1 MEIQLWRSI
10 LCPYELAVKE
20 LTVKFEH
27 IISEH
32 RENDLYS
39 PIEQVSGRV
48 KSVSS
53 ILEKMQRKHIPME
66 RMEEEVEDIAGI
78 RIICQFEE
86 DIETVASLIQN
97 RSDMTIKSEKNYLK
111 HVKQSGYRSLHL
123 IIYYTV
129 ETLNGPRRLQAEI
142 QIRTMAMD
150 FWATIEHS
158 LQYKYKGDMP
168 PHVAERLTNAADAII
183 LLDQE
188 MSSVRNEIMDA
199 QNSSQMQS
207 NLVKDILN
215 NIENLYRVSSER
227 EVIKIQTEFL
237 RVFHTKDLSAQI
249 GAARLSFA
257 KPEYMEKFLD
267 ITPGS
272 VSVLG
277 LMNDTGHHVQL
288 LIDED
293 VLNSE
298 FVGCH
303 PCINTSSLRLRT
315 KDLIEKILPAVEH
328 DFIRVK
334 L

>member
-10 LCPYELAVKE
+10 LCPYELAVRE
-20 LTVKFEH
+20 LIVKFEH

-129 ETLNGPRRLQAEI
+129 ETLNGPRKLKAEI

-188 MSSVRNEIMDA
+188 MSSVRDEIMDA

-227 EVIKIQTEFL
+227 EITKIQTEFL
-237 RVFHTKDLSAQI
+237 RVFHTKDLKQLE
-249 GAARLSFA
+249 RFHRQ
-257 KPEYMEKFLD
+257 LD
-267 ITPGS
+267 IIAEGYRAQAVYHNIGHQPGKS
-272 VSVLG
+272 
-277 LMNDTGHHVQL
+277 
-288 LIDED
+288 
-293 VLNSE
+293 
-298 FVGCH
+298 
-303 PCINTSSLRLRT
+303 CIS
-315 KDLIEKILPAVEH
+315 
-328 DFIRVK
+328 
-334 L
+334 

>member
-10 LCPYELAVKE
+10 LCPYELAVRE
-20 LTVKFEH
+20 LIVKFEH

-129 ETLNGPRRLQAEI
+129 ETLNGPRKLQAEI
-142 QIRTMAMD
+142 LIRTMAMD

-188 MSSVRNEIMDA
+188 MSSVRDEIMDA

-227 EVIKIQTEFL
+227 EITKIQTEFL
-237 RVFHTKDLSAQI
+237 RVFHTKDLKQLE
-249 GAARLSFA
+249 RFHRQ
-257 KPEYMEKFLD
+257 LD
-267 ITPGS
+267 IIAEGYRAQAVYHNIGHQPGKS
-272 VSVLG
+272 
-277 LMNDTGHHVQL
+277 
-288 LIDED
+288 
-293 VLNSE
+293 
-298 FVGCH
+298 
-303 PCINTSSLRLRT
+303 CIS
-315 KDLIEKILPAVEH
+315 
-328 DFIRVK
+328 
-334 L
+334 

>member
-10 LCPYELAVKE
+10 LCPYELAVGE
-20 LTVKFEH
+20 LEVKFNH
-27 IISEH
+27 IIDECK
-32 RENDLYS
+32 ENDVYC
-39 PIEQVSGRV
+39 PIEQVEGRV

-66 RMEEEVEDIAGI
+66 RMEEELEDIAGV

-86 DIETVASLIQN
+86 DIETVASLIQK
-97 RSDMTIKSEKNYLK
+97 RSDMVIKSEKNYLK

-129 ETLNGPRRLQAEI
+129 ETLNGPRKLQAEI

-188 MSSVRNEIMDA
+188 MSSVRDEIMDA

-227 EVIKIQTEFL
+227 EITKIQTEFL
-237 RVFHTKDLSAQI
+237 RVFHTKDLKQLE
-249 GAARLSFA
+249 RFHRQ
-257 KPEYMEKFLD
+257 LD
-267 ITPGS
+267 IIAEGYRAQAVYHNIGHQPGKS
-272 VSVLG
+272 
-277 LMNDTGHHVQL
+277 
-288 LIDED
+288 
-293 VLNSE
+293 
-298 FVGCH
+298 
-303 PCINTSSLRLRT
+303 CIS
-315 KDLIEKILPAVEH
+315 
-328 DFIRVK
+328 
-334 L
+334 

>member
-20 LTVKFEH
+20 LIVKFEH

-48 KSVSS
+48 KSVAS

-97 RSDMTIKSEKNYLK
+97 RSDITIKSEKNYLK

-129 ETLNGPRRLQAEI
+129 ETLNGPRKLQAEI

-188 MSSVRNEIMDA
+188 MSSVRNQIMDA

-237 RVFHTKDLSAQI
+237 RVFHTKDLKQLE
-249 GAARLSFA
+249 RFHRQ
-257 KPEYMEKFLD
+257 LD
-267 ITPGS
+267 IIAEGYRAQAVYHDIGGHQPGK
-272 VSVLG
+272 
-277 LMNDTGHHVQL
+277 
-288 LIDED
+288 
-293 VLNSE
+293 
-298 FVGCH
+298 GC
-303 PCINTSSLRLRT
+303 IS
-315 KDLIEKILPAVEH
+315 
-328 DFIRVK
+328 
-334 L
+334 

>member
-10 LCPYELAVKE
+10 LCPYELAVRE
-20 LTVKFEH
+20 LEVKFNH
-27 IISEH
+27 IIDECK
-32 RENDLYS
+32 ENDVYC
-39 PIEQVSGRV
+39 PIEQVEGRV

-129 ETLNGPRRLQAEI
+129 ETLNGPRKLQAEI

-188 MSSVRNEIMDA
+188 MSSVRDEIMDA

-237 RVFHTKDLSAQI
+237 RVFHTKDLKQLE
-249 GAARLSFA
+249 RFHRQ
-257 KPEYMEKFLD
+257 LD
-267 ITPGS
+267 IIAEGYRAQAVYHDIGGHQPGK
-272 VSVLG
+272 
-277 LMNDTGHHVQL
+277 
-288 LIDED
+288 
-293 VLNSE
+293 
-298 FVGCH
+298 GC
-303 PCINTSSLRLRT
+303 IS
-315 KDLIEKILPAVEH
+315 
-328 DFIRVK
+328 
-334 L
+334 

>member
-10 LCPYELAVKE
+10 LCPYELAVRE
-20 LTVKFEH
+20 LEVKFNH
-27 IISEH
+27 IIDECK
-32 RENDLYS
+32 ENDIYC
-39 PIEQVSGRV
+39 PIEQVEGRV

-53 ILEKMQRKHIPME
+53 ILEKMQRKQIPME
-66 RMEEEVEDIAGI
+66 RMEEEVEDIAGV

-129 ETLNGPRRLQAEI
+129 ETLNGPRKLQAEI

-188 MSSVRNEIMDA
+188 MSSVRDEIMDA

-227 EVIKIQTEFL
+227 EITKIQTEFL
-237 RVFHTKDLSAQI
+237 RVFHTKDLKQLE
-249 GAARLSFA
+249 RFHRQ
-257 KPEYMEKFLD
+257 LD
-267 ITPGS
+267 IIAEGYRAQAVYHNIGHQPGKS
-272 VSVLG
+272 
-277 LMNDTGHHVQL
+277 
-288 LIDED
+288 
-293 VLNSE
+293 
-298 FVGCH
+298 
-303 PCINTSSLRLRT
+303 CIS
-315 KDLIEKILPAVEH
+315 
-328 DFIRVK
+328 
-334 L
+334 

>member
-10 LCPYELAVKE
+10 LCPYELAVRE
-20 LTVKFEH
+20 LIVKFEH

-129 ETLNGPRRLQAEI
+129 ETLNGPRKLQAEI

-158 LQYKYKGDMP
+158 LQYKYNGDMP

-188 MSSVRNEIMDA
+188 MSSVRDEIMDA

-227 EVIKIQTEFL
+227 EITKIQTEFL
-237 RVFHTKDLSAQI
+237 RVFHTKDLKQLE
-249 GAARLSFA
+249 RFHRQ
-257 KPEYMEKFLD
+257 LD
-267 ITPGS
+267 IIAEGYRAQAVYHNIGHQPGKS
-272 VSVLG
+272 
-277 LMNDTGHHVQL
+277 
-288 LIDED
+288 
-293 VLNSE
+293 
-298 FVGCH
+298 
-303 PCINTSSLRLRT
+303 CIS
-315 KDLIEKILPAVEH
+315 
-328 DFIRVK
+328 
-334 L
+334 

>member
-10 LCPYELAVKE
+10 LCPYELAVRE
-20 LTVKFEH
+20 LIVKFEH

-129 ETLNGPRRLQAEI
+129 ETLNGPRKLQAEI

-150 FWATIEHS
+150 FWSTIEHS

-237 RVFHTKDLSAQI
+237 RVFHTKDLKQLE
-249 GAARLSFA
+249 RFHRQ
-257 KPEYMEKFLD
+257 LD
-267 ITPGS
+267 IIAEGYRAQAVYHEVGHQPGKS
-272 VSVLG
+272 
-277 LMNDTGHHVQL
+277 
-288 LIDED
+288 
-293 VLNSE
+293 
-298 FVGCH
+298 
-303 PCINTSSLRLRT
+303 CIS
-315 KDLIEKILPAVEH
+315 
-328 DFIRVK
+328 
-334 L
+334 

>member
-1 MEIQLWRSI
+1 MPIFCKERIQLWRSI
-10 LCPYELAVKE
+10 LCPYELAVRE
-20 LTVKFEH
+20 LIVKFEH

-129 ETLNGPRRLQAEI
+129 ETLNGPRKLQAEI

-168 PHVAERLTNAADAII
+168 PHVAERLSKASDAII
-183 LLDQE
+183 SLDHE

-227 EVIKIQTEFL
+227 EVSKIQDEFL
-237 RVFHTKDLSAQI
+237 RVFKTKDLRQLE
-249 GAARLSFA
+249 RFHRQ
-257 KPEYMEKFLD
+257 LD
-267 ITPGS
+267 IIAEGYRAQA
-272 VSVLG
+272 V
-277 LMNDTGHHVQL
+277 HHS
-288 LIDED
+288 I
-293 VLNSE
+293 
-298 FVGCH
+298 
-303 PCINTSSLRLRT
+303 
-315 KDLIEKILPAVEH
+315 
-328 DFIRVK
+328 
-334 L
+334 

>member
-1 MEIQLWRSI
+1 MEIQLWRSM
-10 LCPYELAVKE
+10 LCPYELAVRE
-20 LTVKFEH
+20 LIVKFEH

-32 RENDLYS
+32 RKNDLYS

-129 ETLNGPRRLQAEI
+129 ETLNGPRKLQAEI

-188 MSSVRNEIMDA
+188 MSSVRDEIMDA

-227 EVIKIQTEFL
+227 EITKIQTEFL
-237 RVFHTKDLSAQI
+237 RVFHTKDLKQLE
-249 GAARLSFA
+249 RFHRQ
-257 KPEYMEKFLD
+257 LD
-267 ITPGS
+267 IIAEGYRAQAVYHNIGHQPGKS
-272 VSVLG
+272 
-277 LMNDTGHHVQL
+277 
-288 LIDED
+288 
-293 VLNSE
+293 
-298 FVGCH
+298 
-303 PCINTSSLRLRT
+303 CIS
-315 KDLIEKILPAVEH
+315 
-328 DFIRVK
+328 
-334 L
+334 

>member
-20 LTVKFEH
+20 LIVKFEH

-168 PHVAERLTNAADAII
+168 PHVAERLTNAANAII

-188 MSSVRNEIMDA
+188 MSSVRGEIMDA

-227 EVIKIQTEFL
+227 EVMKIQTEFL
-237 RVFHTKDLSAQI
+237 RVF
-249 GAARLSFA
+249 
-257 KPEYMEKFLD
+257 
-267 ITPGS
+267 
-272 VSVLG
+272 
-277 LMNDTGHHVQL
+277 
-288 LIDED
+288 
-293 VLNSE
+293 
-298 FVGCH
+298 
-303 PCINTSSLRLRT
+303 RT
-315 KDLIEKILPAVEH
+315 KDLKQLERFHRQLDIIAEGYRAQAVYH
-328 DFIRVK
+328 NVGHQPGKSCIS
-334 L
+334 

>member
-129 ETLNGPRRLQAEI
+129 ETLNGPRKLQAEI

-237 RVFHTKDLSAQI
+237 RVFHTKDLKQLE
-249 GAARLSFA
+249 RFHRQ
-257 KPEYMEKFLD
+257 LD
-267 ITPGS
+267 IIAEGYRAQAVYHDIGHQPGKS
-272 VSVLG
+272 
-277 LMNDTGHHVQL
+277 
-288 LIDED
+288 
-293 VLNSE
+293 
-298 FVGCH
+298 
-303 PCINTSSLRLRT
+303 CIS
-315 KDLIEKILPAVEH
+315 
-328 DFIRVK
+328 
-334 L
+334 

>member
-10 LCPYELAVKE
+10 LCPYELAVRE
-20 LTVKFEH
+20 LIVKFEH

-129 ETLNGPRRLQAEI
+129 ETLNGPRKLQAEI

-168 PHVAERLTNAADAII
+168 PHVAERLTNA
-183 LLDQE
+183 E
-188 MSSVRNEIMDA
+188 MSSVRDEIMDA

-227 EVIKIQTEFL
+227 EITKIQTEFL
-237 RVFHTKDLSAQI
+237 RVFHTKDLKQLE
-249 GAARLSFA
+249 RFHRQ
-257 KPEYMEKFLD
+257 LD
-267 ITPGS
+267 IIAEGYRAQAVYHNIGHQPGKS
-272 VSVLG
+272 
-277 LMNDTGHHVQL
+277 
-288 LIDED
+288 
-293 VLNSE
+293 
-298 FVGCH
+298 
-303 PCINTSSLRLRT
+303 CIS
-315 KDLIEKILPAVEH
+315 
-328 DFIRVK
+328 
-334 L
+334 

>member
-20 LTVKFEH
+20 LIVKFEH

-48 KSVSS
+48 KSVAS

-97 RSDMTIKSEKNYLK
+97 RSDITIKSEKNYLK

-129 ETLNGPRRLQAEI
+129 ETLNGPRKLQAEI

-215 NIENLYRVSSER
+215 NIENLFRVSSER

-237 RVFHTKDLSAQI
+237 RVFHTKDLKQLE
-249 GAARLSFA
+249 RFHRQ
-257 KPEYMEKFLD
+257 LD
-267 ITPGS
+267 IIAEGYRAQAVYHDIGGHQPGK
-272 VSVLG
+272 
-277 LMNDTGHHVQL
+277 
-288 LIDED
+288 
-293 VLNSE
+293 
-298 FVGCH
+298 GC
-303 PCINTSSLRLRT
+303 IS
-315 KDLIEKILPAVEH
+315 
-328 DFIRVK
+328 
-334 L
+334 

>member
-10 LCPYELAVKE
+10 LCPYELAVRE
-20 LTVKFEH
+20 LIVKFEH

-66 RMEEEVEDIAGI
+66 RMEEEVEGIAGI

-129 ETLNGPRRLQAEI
+129 ETLNGPRKLQAEI

-188 MSSVRNEIMDA
+188 MSSVRDEIMDA

-227 EVIKIQTEFL
+227 EITKIQTEFL
-237 RVFHTKDLSAQI
+237 RVFHTKDLKQLE
-249 GAARLSFA
+249 RFHRQ
-257 KPEYMEKFLD
+257 LD
-267 ITPGS
+267 IIAEGYRAQAVYHNIGHQPGKS
-272 VSVLG
+272 
-277 LMNDTGHHVQL
+277 
-288 LIDED
+288 
-293 VLNSE
+293 
-298 FVGCH
+298 
-303 PCINTSSLRLRT
+303 CIS
-315 KDLIEKILPAVEH
+315 
-328 DFIRVK
+328 
-334 L
+334 

>member
-1 MEIQLWRSI
+1 MEIHLWRSI
-10 LCPYELAVKE
+10 LCPYELAVRE
-20 LTVKFEH
+20 LIVKFEH

-129 ETLNGPRRLQAEI
+129 ETLNGPRKLQAEI

-188 MSSVRNEIMDA
+188 MSSVRDEIMDA

-227 EVIKIQTEFL
+227 EITKIQTEFL
-237 RVFHTKDLSAQI
+237 RVFHTKDLKQLE
-249 GAARLSFA
+249 RFHRQ
-257 KPEYMEKFLD
+257 LD
-267 ITPGS
+267 IIAEGYRAQAVYHNIGHQPGKS
-272 VSVLG
+272 
-277 LMNDTGHHVQL
+277 
-288 LIDED
+288 
-293 VLNSE
+293 
-298 FVGCH
+298 
-303 PCINTSSLRLRT
+303 CIS
-315 KDLIEKILPAVEH
+315 
-328 DFIRVK
+328 
-334 L
+334 

>member
-10 LCPYELAVKE
+10 LCPYELAVRE
-20 LTVKFEH
+20 LIVKFEH

-97 RSDMTIKSEKNYLK
+97 RSDMNIKSEKNYLK

-129 ETLNGPRRLQAEI
+129 ETLNGPRKLQAEI

-188 MSSVRNEIMDA
+188 MSSVRDEIMDA

-227 EVIKIQTEFL
+227 EITKIQTEFL
-237 RVFHTKDLSAQI
+237 RVFHTKDLKQLE
-249 GAARLSFA
+249 RFHRQ
-257 KPEYMEKFLD
+257 LD
-267 ITPGS
+267 IIAEGYRAQAVYHNIGHQPGKS
-272 VSVLG
+272 
-277 LMNDTGHHVQL
+277 
-288 LIDED
+288 
-293 VLNSE
+293 
-298 FVGCH
+298 
-303 PCINTSSLRLRT
+303 CIS
-315 KDLIEKILPAVEH
+315 
-328 DFIRVK
+328 
-334 L
+334 

>member
-10 LCPYELAVKE
+10 LCPYELAVRE
-20 LTVKFEH
+20 LIVKFEH

-66 RMEEEVEDIAGI
+66 RMEEEVEDI
-78 RIICQFEE
+78 
-86 DIETVASLIQN
+86 ETVASLIQN

-129 ETLNGPRRLQAEI
+129 ETLNGPRKLQAEI

-188 MSSVRNEIMDA
+188 MSSVRDEIMDA

-227 EVIKIQTEFL
+227 EITKIQTEFL
-237 RVFHTKDLSAQI
+237 RVFHTKDLKQLE
-249 GAARLSFA
+249 RFHRQ
-257 KPEYMEKFLD
+257 LD
-267 ITPGS
+267 IIAEGYRAQAVYHNIGHQPGKS
-272 VSVLG
+272 
-277 LMNDTGHHVQL
+277 
-288 LIDED
+288 
-293 VLNSE
+293 
-298 FVGCH
+298 
-303 PCINTSSLRLRT
+303 CIS
-315 KDLIEKILPAVEH
+315 
-328 DFIRVK
+328 
-334 L
+334 